1 VLSQHPDQLNYI
13 ELELDQLLNTLH
25 ARTVQISTLWRAR
38 RTAPNVENRISGT
51 WRFYG
56 YGSILRGLTLQLSS
70 TRLAGNQS
78 NSLSTGLV
86 LGSFVKINRE

>member
-1 VLSQHPDQLNYI
+1 MKVEESFNSGF
-13 ELELDQLLNTLH
+13 LEL
-25 ARTVQISTLWRAR
+25 TVN
-38 RTAPNVENRISGT
+38 PVENRISGSLG
-51 WRFYG
+51 FYG

-86 LGSFVKINRE
+86 LSSFVKINRE